1 MEVRLEALEGSVAP
15 KEAFVAVRIGDV
27 QKQSRY
33 SSSKIY
39 RFPDPGDA
47 RSGVGRIEVFQRL
60 GHVTVNFESRDG
72 KLQDI
77 EVPLE
82 SAETDSLRMRLAITG
97 AKAESPSKKSKA
109 KSKLDAAQR
118 YVEDHKLEE
127 ILADAMREVI
137 HEKPSDP
144 HRFLS
149 NQILKHASTRLP
161 PIQIPAPASG
171 KKIENE
177 QKREKLP
184 PLKSGLAEQQKTAKD
199 LPMDALALI
208 ESFELALAESA
219 AGTVEAEKV
228 EEVLPEDE
236 APAAA
241 AKQEP
246 PEEAPLAASAQF
258 TGSAAERRLQML
270 LNAAQD
276 SPDRMAT
283 VIREKSA
290 SKPLPVTSSE
300 EPSQKALIEGFEQ
313 ALAES
318 SADREVE
325 DLRQQAADTLLRAA
339 GDGSLEKVL
348 QESSAAAKVDE
359 MEDLRRQAADT
370 LLKAAG
376 DGSLATVLRESSA
389 SAKADEIEDLR
400 QQAADTL
407 LSAAADGRL
416 AAVLQE
422 SSSSVDREV
431 DDLRKQVADS
441 LLSAA
446 GDGRLAAALQDSS
459 AESHVDFLR
468 KQAANT
474 LLSAAQ
480 DGRLAAVLQES
491 SVDREIEDLR
501 KQAANSLLSA
511 ATDGSLAAVLQ
522 ESSAEKEIDDLRKQA
537 ADTLLSAA
545 ADGRLAAVLGESS
558 EKAGAKSEDEEK
570 LAFLREQARITLLE
584 SAQNGKLEAA
594 VADAKKVAEAVVTDS
609 KPMQDDLEAARTQ
622 ARDALLEAVGNGSLQ
637 KALSEVETNK
647 QSFKYTPSVGTW
659 LQKTP
664 FKAGVDRPST
674 VATDEA
680 ISKLQNEIAEKDAE
694 IVAIQDVLQRSYRA
708 ASKKAAEL
716 EPLDSIEISHA
727 THDMLLT
734 LDSEALISSFEKER
748 HRKEEEIQ
756 KLREMAGE

>member
-325 DLRQQAADTLLRAA
+325 DLRQ
-339 GDGSLEKVL
+339 
-348 QESSAAAKVDE
+348 
-359 MEDLRRQAADT
+359 QAADT